1 MGTYSQTSKR
11 AQKCEQGSLQHVKNL
26 FMQKAFDEEKA
37 LLCDDEV
44 HKASGEHSA
53 TGRNLQ
59 SAMRASG
66 KVVAASATAVKNPR
80 YVKYLSFLFD
90 EYTDMDEYQQ
100 LLQKGGEAM
109 QEVWAELLSK
119 AGFMRRIE
127 NDNSQITF
135 VTKKATASREK
146 NLEIQTALAPI
157 YSAMAQLSGEMN
169 TIVTNQENTLQERE
183 VANAVID
190 AAGGLVNDANRNE
203 VRRARC

>member
-1 MGTYSQTSKR
+1 MAKPIDEDGVEHEIDGCLGHTHKQ
-11 AQKCEQGSLQHVKNL
+11 VKNL
-26 FMQKAFDEEKA
+26 TKCTPGALHEKSIHAKKAFDDEKA
-37 LLCDDEV
+37 LLCDEV
-44 HKASGEHSA
+44 HKASTESSA
-53 TGRNLQ
+53 TGNNLQ
-59 SAMRASG
+59 TAMRASE

-90 EYTDMDEYQQ
+90 EYTDMNEYQK

-127 NDNSQITF
+127 NDNSNNIHNE
-135 VTKKATASREK
+135 KAEDSRER
-146 NLEIQTALAPI
+146 NMAIQTALAPI

-169 TIVTNQENTLQERE
+169 SIVTNQENELQETER

-190 AAGGLVNDANRNE
+190 AAGG
-203 VRRARC
+203 